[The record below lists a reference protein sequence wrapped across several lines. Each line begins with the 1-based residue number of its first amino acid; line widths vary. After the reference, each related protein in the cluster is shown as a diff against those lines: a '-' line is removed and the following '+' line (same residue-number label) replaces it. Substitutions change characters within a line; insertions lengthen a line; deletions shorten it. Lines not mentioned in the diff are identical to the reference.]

1 MASVLNISQI
11 PPKEVEKILQS
22 PEFRAEFVKLGDKA
36 EKPVIDVQIMGA
48 WSLCSLSFSF
58 KQVGIPI
65 NEYKQLMLCDWDNL
79 DLMTI
84 QKMCDLIMSVSCND
98 MLTKFKSD
106 FDNQVYVEVI
116 EKTVHL
122 FNDCAKILND
132 IRDKCV
138 VTLYNRH
145 LLTGK

>member
-1 MASVLNISQI
+1 MASVLNIGQI

-22 PEFRAEFVKLGDKA
+22 AEFRDEFVKLGDKA
-36 EKPVIDVQIMGA
+36 EKPVIDPIIKSAWGFCGA
-48 WSLCSLSFSF
+48 SFSF
-58 KQVGIPI
+58 KQIGIPI
-65 NEYKQLMLCDWDNL
+65 KEYIQLTKSEFDDL
-79 DLMTI
+79 DLITM
-84 QKMCDLIMSVSCND
+84 QKMCDLLMSTPLKDLLDGYAS
-98 MLTKFKSD
+98 FKHI
-106 FDNQVYVEVI
+106 EVI